1 MADNTKAEQGNTAT
15 QGDHDRVAML
25 SLHADGKPA
34 QYNPEIIGDPEFAL
48 EATKRQ
54 FREQAV
60 SAVDFAERSAAV
72 AGVDEVPQDKDIE
85 ALQKKH
91 EAAEKSAES
100 AAEGVVKSL
109 KS

>member
-1 MADNTKAEQGNTAT
+1 
-15 QGDHDRVAML
+15 
-25 SLHADGKPA
+25 
-34 QYNPEIIGDPEFAL
+34 
-48 EATKRQ
+48 
-54 FREQAV
+54 
-60 SAVDFAERSAAV
+60 V
-72 AGVDEVPQDKDIE
+72 AGADEVPQDKDIE